1 MKPRSRFWPTVK
13 RTLLRL
19 IWHGFPFVILALVVV
34 FVIIPMGRKI
44 SAEKAELAEQQSRQV
59 QETAEA
65 TRVITLEM
73 VPEDL
78 MERISLPG
86 MARPWKSLEVVA
98 EVAGRIMEKKMD
110 DGTVVDQGDVLA
122 VIDQRDYQNAYDSAR
137 ALMKPPCSISS
148 GLKPCQNSSSSPS
161 LSSMT
166 YRPRSR
172 PPGLPWKPPNS
183 IWIGVRFMLPWP
195 AGGPVPH

>member
-98 EVAGRIMEKKMD
+98 EVAGRIMEKKWM
-110 DGTVVDQGDVLA
+110 TVPWSTRGMCWRSL
-122 VIDQRDYQNAYDSAR
+122 
-137 ALMKPPCSISS
+137 IS
-148 GLKPCQNSSSSPS
+148 GITRMP
-161 LSSMT
+161 MI
-166 YRPRSR
+166 RPGR
-172 PPGLPWKPPNS
+172 L
-183 IWIGVRFMLPWP
+183 
-195 AGGPVPH
+195 

>member
-1 MKPRSRFWPTVK
+1 M
-13 RTLLRL
+13 
-19 IWHGFPFVILALVVV
+19 VV

-98 EVAGRIMEKKMD
+98 EVAGRIMEKKN
-110 DGTVVDQGDVLA
+110 G
-122 VIDQRDYQNAYDSAR
+122 
-137 ALMKPPCSISS
+137 
-148 GLKPCQNSSSSPS
+148 
-161 LSSMT
+161 
-166 YRPRSR
+166 
-172 PPGLPWKPPNS
+172 
-183 IWIGVRFMLPWP
+183 
-195 AGGPVPH
+195 